1 MSRGGGADVDALLD
15 VACELDGCAANDVY
29 VEPQRAHRMALE
41 IRRAVENA
49 EHRESVRH
57 DALEAFEWVQRHGG
71 IEFLRNNYDLLVS
84 ARRR

>member
-1 MSRGGGADVDALLD
+1 MMSRGGGADVDALLD

-49 EHRESVRH
+49 EHRDIVRRAR
-57 DALEAFEWVQRHGG
+57 ALAGRGQ
-71 IEFLRNNYDLLVS
+71 
-84 ARRR
+84 